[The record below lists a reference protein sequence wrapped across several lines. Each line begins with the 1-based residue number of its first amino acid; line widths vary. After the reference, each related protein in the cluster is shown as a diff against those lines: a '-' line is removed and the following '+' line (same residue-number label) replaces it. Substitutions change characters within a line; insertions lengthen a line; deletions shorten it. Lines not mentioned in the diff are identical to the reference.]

1 MSSSNL
7 QQVLVTRS
15 TADDGDLYFVKSP
28 FYWQNNNPSA
38 LAKTWHGYLRSIG
51 HENYVESAEQP
62 QNRTEFEAEI
72 IQTNIVI
79 EDFRKFVDDG
89 QKFGTINVTNADAE
103 SSYFEM
109 LKRMY
114 GSVVYIVFE
123 EREYNRKDPTKKHER
138 HVSFLTEYDLCVL
151 NERYYHSDESYYHGI
166 IERTIPSAI
175 TSTGQMKRQNECKE
189 TSFERTR
196 KKLYRNGFSLGRG
209 NNYVE
214 YAPLRGPSEN
224 EYFSNQK
231 RERLDSQDLMN
242 LLWRIICDAHKDDG
256 DPNLPKKNTI
266 LEDLAYELYRANIIG
281 FGWMPCLLAKR
292 ELNELDRCVLLLY
305 EKSGIH
311 NDLHK
316 AAYSVEIKDEDKP
329 CAPPGTH
336 QILVFKNK
344 THDKFQP
351 IERYPL
357 DKVVKISR
365 AELGQYRITDVNGQ
379 ELLTD
384 YIDLVDDIPQV
395 DIAMSNEVPGRYV
408 VTGRYAD
415 GRCIKYEMDA
425 AVWKEHSY
433 EIDKYIPGSL
443 QAIKEYNLK
452 QALDSGEL
460 SIPNSYAIPL
470 KWDDTVH
477 WVKDTLDSYK
487 IKVGDYKLSEYE
499 GSLIYQQIP
508 PIKYISVP
516 EYTYSSNGTYNDLKQ
531 PNGK

>member
-1 MSSSNL
+1 MPSNNE
-7 QQVLVTRS
+7 QILVTRS
-15 TADDGDLYFVKSP
+15 TADEGDLYFVKSP

-51 HENYVESAEQP
+51 HENYVESAEP
-62 QNRTEFEAEI
+62 QDKTEFETEI

-79 EDFRKFVDDG
+79 EDFRKFIDNG
-89 QKFGTINVTNADAE
+89 QKFGTINLTNADAE

-114 GSVVYIVFE
+114 GSVAYIVFE
-123 EREYNRKDPTKKHER
+123 EREYDRKDPAKKHER
-138 HVSFLTEYDLCVL
+138 HVSFLTEYDLCAL
-151 NERYYHSDESYYHGI
+151 TPRYFHSDESYYHGI
-166 IERTIPSAI
+166 FESTIPSAI
-175 TSTGQMKRQNECKE
+175 TSTGQMKRQNEYKE

-196 KKLYRNGFSLGRG
+196 KKLYRNGFSLGRS
-209 NNYVE
+209 NNHTE
-214 YAPLRGPSEN
+214 YAPLHCPTEN

-231 RERLDSQDLMN
+231 REKLDSQDLMN
-242 LLWRIICDAHKDDG
+242 LLWRFICDAHRDDG
-256 DPNLPKKNTI
+256 DPLKKSRTI
-266 LEDLAYELYRANIIG
+266 MQDLAYELYRANIVG

-292 ELNELDRCVLLLY
+292 ELNELDRCVLYLY

-316 AAYSVEIKDEDKP
+316 AAHSVETKDEDKP
-329 CAPPGTH
+329 YAPPGTH

-344 THDKFQP
+344 THEKFQP
-351 IERYPL
+351 TERYPL

-395 DIAMSNEVPGRYV
+395 DIKISPEVPDRYV

-415 GRCIKYEMDA
+415 GRCIRYEMDA

-443 QAIKEYNLK
+443 RAIKEYNLK
-452 QALDSGEL
+452 QELKEALDKGEL

-470 KWDDTVH
+470 KWDDTVY
-477 WVKDTLDSYK
+477 WVKDTLDSNK
-487 IKVGDYKLSEYE
+487 IKVGDYTLSDYE
-499 GSLIYQQIP
+499 GALIYQPIP
-508 PIKYISVP
+508 PTRYISVP
-516 EYTYSSNGTYNDLKQ
+516 EYTYGSNGTYNDLKQ
-531 PNGK
+531 PNK

>member
-1 MSSSNL
+1 MPNNNE
-7 QQVLVTRS
+7 QILVTRS
-15 TADDGDLYFVKSP
+15 TADEGDLYFVKSP

-38 LAKTWHGYLRSIG
+38 LAKTWHGFLRTVSR
-51 HENYVESAEQP
+51 ENYVESINQP
-62 QNRTEFEAEI
+62 QDRTEFEAEI

-114 GSVVYIVFE
+114 GSVAYIVFE

-138 HVSFLTEYDLCVL
+138 HVSFLTEYDLCDL

-196 KKLYRNGFSLGRG
+196 KKLYRNGFSLGCG
-209 NNYVE
+209 HNEME
-214 YAPLRGPSEN
+214 YAQTRCPTEN

-231 RERLDSQDLMN
+231 REKLDSQDMIN
-242 LLWRIICDAHKDDG
+242 LLWKFVCDAHRDDG
-256 DPNLPKKNTI
+256 DPMKKRRTI
-266 LEDLAYELYRANIIG
+266 MQDLAYELYRANIIG

-316 AAYSVEIKDEDKP
+316 AAHSVEIKDEDKP
-329 CAPPGTH
+329 YAPPGTRK
-336 QILVFKNK
+336 IVVFKNMEY
-344 THDKFQP
+344 DKFQP
-351 IERYPL
+351 LERYPL
-357 DKVVKISR
+357 DKIVKIKR
-365 AELGQYRITDVNGQ
+365 DMERCQITDVNGKTIV
-379 ELLTD
+379 TD
-384 YIDLVDDIPQV
+384 YIELVDDIPQV
-395 DIAMSNEVPGRYV
+395 DIAMSPEVPGRYV

-460 SIPNSYAIPL
+460 SIPNSYTIPL
-470 KWDDTVH
+470 KWDDTVY
-477 WVKDTLDSYK
+477 WVKDALDPNK
-487 IKVGDYKLSEYE
+487 IKVGDYVLSDAERA
-499 GSLIYQQIP
+499 LIYQQIP
-508 PIKYISVP
+508 PIRYISVP
-516 EYTYSSNGTYNDLKQ
+516 EYTYGSNGTYNDLKQ

>member
-1 MSSSNL
+1 MSNNNE
-7 QQVLVTRS
+7 QILVTRS
-15 TADDGDLYFVKSP
+15 TADDGDLYFIKSP

-38 LAKTWHGYLRSIG
+38 LAKTWHGFLRTVSR
-51 HENYVESAEQP
+51 ENYVESINQP
-62 QNRTEFEAEI
+62 QDRTEFEAEI

-114 GSVVYIVFE
+114 GSVAYIVFE
-123 EREYNRKDPTKKHER
+123 EREYDRKDPAKKHER

-151 NERYYHSDESYYHGI
+151 NERYYHSDEAYYQ
-166 IERTIPSAI
+166 AI
-175 TSTGQMKRQNECKE
+175 LEKVVPLIVTSSGQMKNQPNNKE
-189 TSFERTR
+189 TSMERTL
-196 KKLYRNGFSLGRG
+196 KKLYRNGFSLGCG
-209 NNYVE
+209 HNEME
-214 YAPLRGPSEN
+214 YAQTRCPTEN

-231 RERLDSQDLMN
+231 REKLDSQDLMN
-242 LLWRIICDAHKDDG
+242 LLWRFVCDAHRDDG
-256 DPNLPKKNTI
+256 DPMKKRRTI
-266 LEDLAYELYRANIIG
+266 MQDLAYELYRANIIG

-316 AAYSVEIKDEDKP
+316 AAHSVEIKDEDKP
-329 CAPPGTH
+329 YAPPGMH
-336 QILVFKNK
+336 KIVVFKNMEY
-344 THDKFQP
+344 DKFQP
-351 IERYPL
+351 LERYPL
-357 DKVVKISR
+357 DKIVKIER
-365 AELGQYRITDVNGQ
+365 DVGRCQITDVNGKTIV
-379 ELLTD
+379 TD
-384 YIDLVDDIPQV
+384 YIELVDDIPQV
-395 DIAMSNEVPGRYV
+395 DIKMSPEVPGRYV

-433 EIDKYIPGSL
+433 EIEKYIPGSL
-443 QAIKEYNLK
+443 TAIKEYNLK

-460 SIPNSYAIPL
+460 LAIPNSYAIPL

-477 WVKDTLDSYK
+477 WVKDTLDSHK
-487 IKVGDYKLSEYE
+487 IKVGGYKLSEYE

-508 PIKYISVP
+508 PIRYISVP

>member
-1 MSSSNL
+1 MPSNNL

-38 LAKTWHGYLRSIG
+38 LAKTWHGYLRHIG
-51 HENYVESAEQP
+51 HENYVESAEP
-62 QNRTEFEAEI
+62 QDKTEFEAEI
-72 IQTNIVI
+72 IQMNIVI

-89 QKFGTINVTNADAE
+89 QKFGTINITNADAE

-114 GSVVYIVFE
+114 GSVVYIIFE
-123 EREYNRKDPTKKHER
+123 EREYDRKDPTKKHER

-151 NERYYHSDESYYHGI
+151 NERYYYSDESYYHGI
-166 IERTIPSAI
+166 IEKTIPSVI
-175 TSTGQMKRQNECKE
+175 TSTGQMKRQNEYKE

-196 KKLYRNGFSLGRG
+196 KKLYRNGFSSGRS
-209 NNYVE
+209 NNYEE

-242 LLWRIICDAHKDDG
+242 LLWKIICDAHKDDG
-256 DPNLPKKNTI
+256 DPNLPKKKRTI
-266 LEDLAYELYRANIIG
+266 LEDLAYELYRANIVG

-292 ELNELDRCVLLLY
+292 ELNELDRCVLHLY

-316 AAYSVEIKDEDKP
+316 ASRSVEIKDEDKP
-329 CAPPGTH
+329 YAPPGTRK
-336 QILVFKNK
+336 IVVFKNK
-344 THDKFQP
+344 TYDKFQP
-351 IERYPL
+351 TERYPL
-357 DKVVKISR
+357 DKVVKINR

-395 DIAMSNEVPGRYV
+395 DIAMSQEVPGRYV

-415 GRCIKYEMDA
+415 GRCIKYEMDESE
-425 AVWKEHSY
+425 WKEHSY

-443 QAIKEYNLK
+443 TAIKEYNLK
-452 QALDSGEL
+452 QALDGVDL
-460 SIPNSYAIPL
+460 LAIPNSYTIPL

-477 WVKDTLDSYK
+477 WVKYTLDSNK
-487 IKVGDYKLSEYE
+487 IKVSNYKLSEYE
-499 GSLIYQQIP
+499 GSLIYQQLS

-516 EYTYSSNGTYNDLKQ
+516 EYTYSSKGTWDDLKQ
-531 PNGK
+531 PNK

>member
-1 MSSSNL
+1 MSSNNL
-7 QQVLVTRS
+7 QQSIVRRCEV
-15 TADDGDLYFVKSP
+15 DEGDLYFVKSP

-38 LAKTWHGYLRSIG
+38 LAKTWHGYLRSVG
-51 HENYVESAEQP
+51 HENYVESAEP
-62 QNRTEFEAEI
+62 QNKTEFEAEI

-79 EDFRKFVDDG
+79 EDFRKFIDDG

-114 GSVVYIVFE
+114 GSVAYIVFE
-123 EREYNRKDPTKKHER
+123 EREYDRKDPTKKHER

-151 NERYYHSDESYYHGI
+151 NERYYYSDESYYHGI
-166 IERTIPSAI
+166 IEKTIPSPI
-175 TSTGQMKRQNECKE
+175 TSTGQMKRQNEYKE

-196 KKLYRNGFSLGRG
+196 KKLYRNGFSLGRS
-209 NNYVE
+209 NNYTE
-214 YAPLRGPSEN
+214 YAPLRGPSKN

-242 LLWRIICDAHKDDG
+242 LLWRTICDAHRDDG
-256 DPNLPKKNTI
+256 VQTKNERTTI
-266 LEDLAYELYRANIIG
+266 QDLAYELYRANIVG

-292 ELNELDRCVLLLY
+292 EPNELDRCVLHLY
-305 EKSGIH
+305 KKSGVH

-316 AAYSVEIKDEDKP
+316 AAHSVEIKDEDKP
-329 CAPPGTH
+329 YALPGTH

-351 IERYPL
+351 TERYPL

-365 AELGQYRITDVNGQ
+365 AELGQYRITDVNGE

-384 YIDLVDDIPQV
+384 YIDLVDDVPQV
-395 DIAMSNEVPGRYV
+395 DITMSPEIPGKYV

-433 EIDKYIPGSL
+433 EIEKHIPGSL
-443 QAIKEYNLK
+443 NAIKAYNLK
-452 QALDSGEL
+452 QMLDNGEL
-460 SIPNSYAIPL
+460 SIPVSCSAPL
-470 KWDDTVH
+470 KWTDN
-477 WVKDTLDSYK
+477 WNNIK
-487 IKVGDYKLSEYE
+487 ISDYYS
-499 GSLIYQQIP
+499 SPQDIIYSRL
-508 PIKYISVP
+508 PIP
-516 EYTYSSNGTYNDLKQ
+516 EYTYGSNGTYSDIIQANK
-531 PNGK
+531 

>member
-1 MSSSNL
+1 MPSNNE
-7 QQVLVTRS
+7 QILVTRS

-38 LAKTWHGYLRSIG
+38 LAKTWHGFLRTVSC
-51 HENYVESAEQP
+51 ENYVESAEP
-62 QNRTEFEAEI
+62 QDKTEFESEI

-114 GSVVYIVFE
+114 GSVAYIVFE
-123 EREYNRKDPTKKHER
+123 EREYDRKDPAKKHER

-151 NERYYHSDESYYHGI
+151 NERYYHSDEAYYQ
-166 IERTIPSAI
+166 AI
-175 TSTGQMKRQNECKE
+175 LEKVVPLVVTSSGQMKNQSNNKE
-189 TSFERTR
+189 TSMERTL
-196 KKLYRNGFSLGRG
+196 KKLYRNGFSLGCG
-209 NNYVE
+209 YTETE
-214 YAPLRGPSEN
+214 YAQTRCPTEN

-231 RERLDSQDLMN
+231 REKLDSQDLMN
-242 LLWRIICDAHKDDG
+242 LLWRIVCDAHRDDG
-256 DPNLPKKNTI
+256 DPMKKRRTI
-266 LEDLAYELYRANIIG
+266 LQDLAYELYRANIIG
-281 FGWMPCLLAKR
+281 FGWMPCLVAKR
-292 ELNELDRCVLLLY
+292 ELNELDRCVLHLY

-316 AAYSVEIKDEDKP
+316 AECSKNSGEKEY
-329 CAPPGTH
+329 APPGTRK
-336 QILVFKNK
+336 IVVFKNMEY
-344 THDKFQP
+344 DKFQP
-351 IERYPL
+351 LERYPL
-357 DKVVKISR
+357 DKIVKIER
-365 AELGQYRITDVNGQ
+365 DVGRCQITDVNGKKIV
-379 ELLTD
+379 TD
-384 YIDLVDDIPQV
+384 YIELVDDIPQV
-395 DIAMSNEVPGRYV
+395 DIMVSNEVPDRYV

-415 GRCIKYEMDA
+415 GRCIRYEMDA

-452 QALDSGEL
+452 QALDGGEL
-460 SIPNSYAIPL
+460 SVPNSYVIPL

-477 WVKDTLDSYK
+477 WVKDMIDSGK

-531 PNGK
+531 PNK

>member
-1 MSSSNL
+1 MPSNNE
-7 QQVLVTRS
+7 QILVTRS

-38 LAKTWHGYLRSIG
+38 LAKTWHGFLRTVSR
-51 HENYVESAEQP
+51 ENYVESINQP
-62 QNRTEFEAEI
+62 QDRTEFEAEI

-79 EDFRKFVDDG
+79 EDFRKFVNDG

-114 GSVVYIVFE
+114 GSVAYIVFE
-123 EREYNRKDPTKKHER
+123 EREYDRKDPSKKHER

-151 NERYYHSDESYYHGI
+151 NERYYLSDEAYYQ
-166 IERTIPSAI
+166 AI
-175 TSTGQMKRQNECKE
+175 LEKVVPLIVTSSGQMKNQPNNKE
-189 TSFERTR
+189 TSMERTL
-196 KKLYRNGFSLGRG
+196 KKLYRNGFSLGCG
-209 NNYVE
+209 HNEME
-214 YAPLRGPSEN
+214 YAQTRCPTEN
-224 EYFSNQK
+224 EYFSNYK
-231 RERLDSQDLMN
+231 REKLDSQDLMN
-242 LLWRIICDAHKDDG
+242 LLWRFVCDAHRDDG
-256 DPNLPKKNTI
+256 DPMKKRRTI
-266 LEDLAYELYRANIIG
+266 MQDLAYELYRANIIG

-316 AAYSVEIKDEDKP
+316 AAHSVKIKDEDKP
-329 CAPPGTH
+329 YDPPGMH
-336 QILVFKNK
+336 QILIFQNK

-351 IERYPL
+351 TERYPL

-365 AELGQYRITDVNGQ
+365 AELGQYRITDINGQ

-395 DIAMSNEVPGRYV
+395 DIAMSPEAPGRYV

-443 QAIKEYNLK
+443 NAIKQYNLK
-452 QALDSGEL
+452 QVLDGGEL

-477 WVKDTLDSYK
+477 WVKDTLDYSNK

-499 GSLIYQQIP
+499 DSLIYQQIP

-516 EYTYSSNGTYNDLKQ
+516 EYAYVSDGTNNDLKH

>member
-1 MSSSNL
+1 MPNNA
-7 QQVLVTRS
+7 QEPIVIRS
-15 TADDGDLYFVKSP
+15 TADDSDLYFVKSP

-38 LAKTWHGYLRSIG
+38 LAKTWHGFLRNIG

-62 QNRTEFEAEI
+62 ENRTEFEAEI
-72 IQTNIVI
+72 IKTNIVI
-79 EDFRKFVDDG
+79 EDFRKFVDNG
-89 QKFGTINVTNADAE
+89 QKFGTINVTNADVE

-114 GSVVYIVFE
+114 GSVAYIVFE
-123 EREYNRKDPTKKHER
+123 ERTIDKNDPRKKHER

-151 NERYYHSDESYYHGI
+151 NERVYHSDESYYHGI
-166 IERTIPSAI
+166 IERIIPSAI
-175 TSTGQMKRQNECKE
+175 TSTGQMKSQNEYKE

-196 KKLYRNGFSLGRG
+196 KKMYRNGFSLGCG
-209 NNYVE
+209 TNE
-214 YAPLRGPSEN
+214 TYAPLRAPSEN

-231 RERLDSQDLMN
+231 REKLDSSDMMN
-242 LLWRIICDAHKDDG
+242 LLWIAIGEAHRDDG
-256 DPNLPKKNTI
+256 DQSKMERTLSQ
-266 LEDLAYELYRANIIG
+266 DLAYELYRANIIG
-281 FGWMPCLLAKR
+281 FGWMPCLFAKR
-292 ELNELDRCVLLLY
+292 ELNELDRCVLHLY

-316 AAYSVEIKDEDKP
+316 AECSENSGEKEY
-329 CAPPGTH
+329 APLGTH
-336 QILVFKNK
+336 KILVFKNK
-344 THDKFQP
+344 TYDTFQP
-351 IERYPL
+351 TERYPL

-384 YIDLVDDIPQV
+384 YIDLIDDIPQV
-395 DIAMSNEVPGRYV
+395 DIAMSQEVPGRYV

-452 QALDSGEL
+452 QALDNGEL

-470 KWDDTVH
+470 KWDDTVN
-477 WVKDTLDSYK
+477 WVKDTLDSNK
-487 IKVGDYKLSEYE
+487 IKIGDYKLSEYE
-499 GSLIYQQIP
+499 GSLIYQQLP
-508 PIKYISVP
+508 PIRYVSVP
-516 EYTYSSNGTYNDLKQ
+516 EYTYSSNGTWNDLKQ
-531 PNGK
+531 PNK